1 MVVESILALIGQDL
15 ISGNNHYEL
24 VALSTIIHNAVLIF
38 CFLQRKYVRY
48 APVSK
53 TDISEP
59 VDSGLRPN
67 GPFPCIVVN
76 TYKTPTCLV
85 DVLH

>member
-1 MVVESILALIGQDL
+1 MVVESISALIGQDL
-15 ISGNNHYEL
+15 IAGHNHYEL

-48 APVSK
+48 APVVK
-53 TDISEP
+53 P
-59 VDSGLRPN
+59 DSSQPRN
-67 GPFPCIVVN
+67 GYLCPDFPCSCISVN
-76 TYKTPTCLV
+76 TYKTPTCVV